1 MKFDLEKDTAKVRFI
16 LEKKNIPSLT
26 AEVVADLDVSGSTK
40 SIYASGAMQEAIQ
53 RVVPVA
59 LNFDDNGELPVYIFN
74 DSDQFAQLSENLTS
88 GNYSNYIQ
96 QQILMNQRLPR
107 WGGTDYAPVL
117 RQNLIDLGFLR
128 SDSPPPSA
136 HHSGFW
142 SSLFG
147 AEQSR
152 PTPRLRKESHSG
164 IPAIVYFFTDG
175 ENEDR
180 EETANLL
187 EACSSVGSQ
196 VYFNFIGVGNERFDF
211 LNAIGD
217 RFPNTGF
224 AQIRDIERTA
234 GSDEIYEYLVPDELT
249 RWLATFVRK

>member
-1 MKFDLEKDTAKVRFI
+1 MKFDLEKDTAKVKFM

-40 SIYASGAMQEAIQ
+40 GIYASGAMQEAVQ

-74 DSDQFAQLSENLTS
+74 DGDQFAQLAENLTAK
-88 GNYSNYIQ
+88 NYTNYIQ
-96 QQILMNQRLPR
+96 EQILRNQKLPR

-117 RQNLIDLGFLR
+117 KQNLIDLGFLR
-128 SDSPPPSA
+128 TTAPPPA
-136 HHSGFW
+136 AKRPGFW
-142 SSLFG
+142 SSLLG
-147 AEQSR
+147 GGQTYSA
-152 PTPRLRKESHSG
+152 PHLVKESSSG
-164 IPAIVYFFTDG
+164 IPAILYFFTDG

-187 EACSSVGSQ
+187 EACSAAGSQ
-196 VYFNFIGVGNERFDF
+196 IYFNFIGVGNERFDF
-211 LNAIGD
+211 LHAIGD

-234 GSDEIYEYLVPDELT
+234 GSDEIYEYLIPDELT
-249 RWLATFVRK
+249 QWLSSFVRK